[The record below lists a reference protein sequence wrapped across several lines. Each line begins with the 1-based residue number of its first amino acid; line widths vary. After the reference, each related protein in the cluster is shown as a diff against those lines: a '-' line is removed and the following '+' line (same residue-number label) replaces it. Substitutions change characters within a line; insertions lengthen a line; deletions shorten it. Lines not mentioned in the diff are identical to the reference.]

1 MRACPCPAP
10 ILQWRG
16 RFANLYTPPPGRPY
30 SYAGGHGPSSV
41 NSGPGSLDLN
51 LDVDFILFRVENMKV
66 HALLFVKI
74 HPLDKSK

>member
-10 ILQWRG
+10 ILQWPIRQSLHAAA
-16 RFANLYTPPPGRPY
+16 RRPY